1 MQKIKRRAW
10 KEYFKGNYLRAGD
23 LYKTAGDLE
32 KASKMYI
39 KAGDYRAAADAEER
53 LGRIDSALNFLLKV
67 SDNTAAA
74 EMLLRHGRYHKAAN
88 FFAKGGSLIK
98 AAEAAL
104 KGDKLLLASEFYERA
119 GMRMEAGRLAFRGD
133 NIGKA
138 LLYFERVLKDR
149 PVPDSFT
156 PMEQLENREETM
168 EIAHYFEKGEA
179 YERAAE
185 LYEELNMTMQA
196 AECWKAAKRY
206 TKAAELYRMAG
217 ADDRLSALADLVDE
231 APPELQADSLI
242 AAGKPEEAA
251 RLLVGAG
258 KKDRAAALFESAG
271 NFAAA
276 AELRSELGDYEIAGN
291 LFFKTESYMAAADC
305 FRHSGLFAM
314 AEDCFLKAGDE
325 KNASL
330 MAFESGSWER
340 ALDLAPDDEQKKC
353 LLSKLQALSGSPG
366 EGNRIALLKARSFV
380 ELDQPK
386 VALSC
391 LQDFKAATNEEN
403 LWHLYL
409 TGRITEKLEDFKKAA
424 ECYRQILAED
434 VSFQDVGVRLKNLE
448 SLARS
453 VQQERERYVAVKQ
466 VGEDPVGSWIKAKDT
481 LSGREVLVYR
491 VGEKAAELLT
501 LPDGPELSPVRALSH
516 PNILRLTDSFR
527 GKEGFSLVYENFEGR
542 PLSLWQKE
550 GYKASMYSMMDKL
563 HQVLEAF
570 TEAHEQK
577 ITHGFFSP
585 ASVWMNTEGLVKV
598 SGLGLVRRS
607 SSIKSLKGAVDLLP
621 YRLPESDDLEA
632 PPAKIDLYS
641 VGCVFFELLSGTPPG
656 SNGNTQPLSV
666 EVADLGLPDNVTK
679 ILSRLLATDLGAG
692 YVTAREV
699 VTEIS
704 AQEFPPGAIIAGRYE
719 VLEELGRGGMGQ
731 VFRVKDRELDEVVA
745 LKTLR
750 KRTGM
755 TEESRVRFL
764 REIKIS
770 RRITHPNVVRVFDF
784 GAWRDLIFLTMEFI
798 PGVTLTEWVKKGF
811 DKKSTLRQK
820 LEILRGVVSGLE
832 EAHKLGII
840 HRDLKPQNVILSPS
854 GVPKLLDFGIALVKV
869 EESADLTQDGH
880 FVGSPK
886 YVSPEQIKGEP
897 LGPRSDI
904 YSLGLL
910 AYFLLTGR
918 DGFEGSKATLVLLKQ
933 LNEMPP
939 LPSTLARIPPR
950 LEKLVMSC
958 LLKDPEKRPSSLAE
972 VTAALKDLV

>member
-1 MQKIKRRAW
+1 MQKIKRKAW
-10 KEYFKGNYLRAGD
+10 KESFKGNYLRAGD

-39 KAGDYRAAADAEER
+39 KARDYRAAADTEER

-67 SDNTAAA
+67 TDITAAA
-74 EMLLRHGRYHKAAN
+74 EMLLRHGRYTKAAN
-88 FFAKGGSLIK
+88 FYAKEGNFIK
-98 AAEAAL
+98 AAETAL
-104 KGDKLLLASEFYERA
+104 KGNKLSLASEFYERA
-119 GMRMEAGRLAFRGD
+119 GMRMEAGRLAFRAN

-149 PVPDSFT
+149 LKPDSFT
-156 PMEQLENREETM
+156 PTEKLENREETM

-196 AECWKAAKRY
+196 AECWKTAKRY
-206 TKAAELYRMAG
+206 TKAAELYRLAG
-217 ADDRLSALADLVDE
+217 AEDRLNALADLVDE

-242 AAGKPEEAA
+242 AGGKPEEAA
-251 RLLVGAG
+251 RLLVSAG
-258 KKDRAAALFESAG
+258 QKERAAALFEAAG

-291 LFFKTESYMAAADC
+291 LFYKTESYMAAADS
-305 FRHSGLFAM
+305 FRHAGLYAM

-340 ALDLAPDDEQKKC
+340 ALDLAPDEEQKKH
-353 LLSKLQALSGSPG
+353 LLGKLQALSGRSG
-366 EGNRIALLKARSFV
+366 EENRIAILKARSFV
-380 ELDQPK
+380 ELDQPE

-391 LQDFKAATNEEN
+391 LSGFKSTTNEEK

-409 TGRITEKLEDFKKAA
+409 SGRIAEKLEDFKRAA
-424 ECYRQILAED
+424 ECYRQVLAED
-434 VSFQDVGVRLKNLE
+434 VSFQDVGARLKSLD

-453 VQQERERYVAVKQ
+453 AQKERERYVAVKK
-466 VGEDPVGSWIKAKDT
+466 VGEDPVGSWVRAKDT
-481 LSGREVLVYR
+481 LSGREVLVYMI
-491 VGEKAAELLT
+491 GEKAAELLQ
-501 LPDGPELSPVRALSH
+501 LPDGPKLAPVRALSH
-516 PNILRLTDSFR
+516 ENILRLRDSFR
-527 GKEGFSLVYENFEGR
+527 GREGYNLIYEDFEGR

-550 GYKASMYSMMDKL
+550 GYKASMYGTMDKL

-585 ASVWMNTEGLVKV
+585 DSVWMDVEGRVKV
-598 SGLGLVRRS
+598 SGLGLAMRTSGV
-607 SSIKSLKGAVDLLP
+607 KSLKGGASLLR
-621 YRLPESDDLEA
+621 YRLSSTDNSEL
-632 PPAKIDLYS
+632 PAAKADLYS
-641 VGCVFFELLSGTPPG
+641 IGCVFFELLSGTPPR
-656 SNGNTQPLSV
+656 SNGNVQPLSV
-666 EVADLGLPDNVTK
+666 EVEALGLPDNVTK
-679 ILSRLLATDLGAG
+679 ILSRLLSTDPGTG

-699 VTEIS
+699 LTEIS

-750 KRTGM
+750 KRSGITA
-755 TEESRVRFL
+755 ESRVRFL

-798 PGVTLTEWVKKGF
+798 PGVTLTEWVKKGL
-811 DKKSTLRQK
+811 DKKATLRQK
-820 LEILRGVVSGLE
+820 LEILRGVASGLE

-854 GVPKLLDFGIALVKV
+854 GIPKLLDFGIALVKV

-886 YVSPEQIKGEP
+886 YVSPEQIKGQP

-904 YSLGLL
+904 YSFGLL

-918 DGFEGSKATLVLLKQ
+918 DGFEGKKATLVLLKQ

-939 LPSTLARIPPR
+939 PPSTFARIPPR
-950 LEKLVMSC
+950 LEKLIMNC
-958 LLKDPEKRPSSLAE
+958 LHKDPEKRPSSLAE
-972 VTAALKDLV
+972 VTVTLKELV